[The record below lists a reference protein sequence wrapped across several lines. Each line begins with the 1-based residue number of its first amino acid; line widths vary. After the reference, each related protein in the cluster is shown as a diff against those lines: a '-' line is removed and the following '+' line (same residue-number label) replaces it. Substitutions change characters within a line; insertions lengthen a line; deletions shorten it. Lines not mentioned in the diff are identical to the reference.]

1 MEAAGAAV
9 GPASDGWRG
18 RRVHRWEEA
27 AGIMEA
33 TVSMGDH
40 AMTNLTTKPD
50 SLQRAA
56 EMAVDLFDNWFDPIE
71 TEVRAQRTTN
81 AIERLHEELDQ
92 DADHAAVGRYRRDV
106 VLGAARLQFCGNPLT
121 SIPETSFLRRK
132 VASTRR

>member
-1 MEAAGAAV
+1 
-9 GPASDGWRG
+9 
-18 RRVHRWEEA
+18 
-27 AGIMEA
+27 MEA

-92 DADHAAVGRYRRDV
+92 DADRAAVGRYRRDV
-106 VLGAARLQFCGNPLT
+106 VLGAARLRSDQHAQGGWLADARHKT
-121 SIPETSFLRRK
+121 HRSADGL
-132 VASTRR
+132 AA

>member
-1 MEAAGAAV
+1 
-9 GPASDGWRG
+9 
-18 RRVHRWEEA
+18 
-27 AGIMEA
+27 MEA